1 MLGEMLNAVVIFGGL
16 TIIGL
21 STYMII
27 SYIRNRRLEKYY
39 KENPDKNPLGSE
51 FD

>member
-1 MLGEMLNAVVIFGGL
+1 MLGEMLNAVVIVGVL

-27 SYIRNRRLEKYY
+27 SYIRNRLLEKYY
-39 KENPDKNPLGSE
+39 AENPDQDPLGSE